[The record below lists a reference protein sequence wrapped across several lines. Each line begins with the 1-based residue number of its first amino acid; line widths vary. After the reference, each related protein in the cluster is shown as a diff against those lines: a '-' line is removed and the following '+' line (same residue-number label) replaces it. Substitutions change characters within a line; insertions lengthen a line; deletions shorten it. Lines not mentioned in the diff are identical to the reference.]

1 MPIFRVLQRNPS
13 SLLMKQNF
21 LVLLAFLPAILL
33 GQQDTLWV
41 KNGNVLY
48 GEIKS
53 LSSAVL
59 KMETPY
65 SDKDFT
71 IDYDE
76 VDKIHI
82 ERKCLII
89 LTGGVRVMG
98 YIRSYDSNQ
107 VTITDDHGEE
117 AVYSLKYVTTIETI
131 EARFLQRF
139 DANIDIG
146 LNLTKANNLRQLN
159 IGGGLHYRGFKW
171 FSDFDISSLISS
183 QDDVAETQRTNVN
196 LAATRMLSEKWFIRG
211 TGSFL
216 SNTEQNLKGRY
227 SARLG
232 AGRFLANTSK
242 LVFGVLGG
250 LNYNIE
256 NYEDSSLNKESTE
269 LYLSSNLNMFNF
281 SDFSLYTRI
290 DFYPSLSERGRIRLD
305 YILNTKYDLPYDFY
319 IKAELQFNFDNQ
331 PVPGASD
338 LDYVLNTGVGWEF

>member
-1 MPIFRVLQRNPS
+1 MVL
-13 SLLMKQNF
+13 M
-21 LVLLAFLPAILL
+21 
-33 GQQDTLWV
+33 GQKDTLWV

-59 KMETPY
+59 RMETPY
-65 SDKDFT
+65 SDDDFT

-76 VDKIHI
+76 VDKIYI
-82 ERKCLII
+82 ERECLII
-89 LTGGVRVMG
+89 LTGGIRVLG
-98 YIRSYDSNQ
+98 YLRSYESNQ
-107 VTITDDHGEE
+107 VTITDEKGEQ

-131 EARFLQRF
+131 EKKFLQRF

-146 LNLTKANNLRQLN
+146 L
-159 IGGGLHYRGFKW
+159 KW
-171 FSDFDISSLISS
+171 FSDFDISSLISN
-183 QDDVAETQRTNVN
+183 QNDVAETQRTNAN
-196 LAATRMLSEKWFIRG
+196 LSLTRMLSEKWFVRG

-232 AGRFLANTSK
+232 AGRFLANTSN
-242 LVFGVLGG
+242 LFFGVLGG

-290 DFYPSLSERGRIRLD
+290 DFYPSLSEGGRLRVD

-319 IKAELQFNFDNQ
+319 IKAELQFNYDNQ

-338 LDYVLNTGVGWEF
+338 LDYVLNTGLGWEF

>member
-1 MPIFRVLQRNPS
+1 MDWLFEGLQ
-13 SLLMKQNF
+13 MKQKI
-21 LVLLAFLPAILL
+21 LILLAFFPMVLM
-33 GQQDTLWV
+33 GQKDTLWV

-65 SDKDFT
+65 SDDDFT

-76 VDKIHI
+76 VDKIYI
-82 ERKCLII
+82 ERECLII
-89 LTGGVRVMG
+89 LTGGIRVLG
-98 YIRSYDSNQ
+98 YLRSYESNQ
-107 VTITDDHGEE
+107 VTITDEQGEE

-131 EARFLQRF
+131 EKKFLQRF

-146 LNLTKANNLRQLN
+146 LNLTKANNLRQFN
-159 IGGGLHYRGFKW
+159 IGGGVHYRGFKW
-171 FSDFDISSLISS
+171 FSDFDISSLISN
-183 QDDVAETQRTNVN
+183 QDSVAETQRTNAN
-196 LAATRMLSEKWFIRG
+196 LAATRMLSEKWFVRG

-290 DFYPSLSERGRIRLD
+290 DFYPSLSEGGRLRVD

-319 IKAELQFNFDNQ
+319 IKAELQFNYDNQ